1 MRLTAMLAMLALAAC
16 STLPEWTYWPRDEAE
31 SEGTAETDDG
41 RALRQQ
47 AMSHLNRGDADTAA
61 RLLWRRLEE
70 APGDERARNLLRQ
83 IEADPRDYLGR
94 ESFAYEVQPGESLTV
109 LAQRFLGSHTEFF
122 ILARYN
128 GIENPSRLRVGQT
141 LRIPSEGGQEPA
153 ETAERVDRSI
163 QVRQALEDDQYEQVL
178 AIYEGLPPGE
188 LDAEDRELLGQAH
201 RERITTALETGNTDQ
216 ARARLEQAKA
226 HPAANGAWSGWITR
240 LDSRITAEAAW
251 ARGQAVHEENPVT
264 AAEAYR
270 AALDHNP
277 QHQGARDALAELRET
292 VVPELHREAIILY
305 RNQSL
310 AEAIRLWD
318 QVLSIDPEFD
328 RARSYR
334 SRAVELQERLE
345 SLDED

>member
-1 MRLTAMLAMLALAAC
+1 MAMLTMLAVTAC
-16 STLPEWTYWPRDEAE
+16 STIPEWTYWPRDESSSDE
-31 SEGTAETDDG
+31 TAERDDG

-47 AMSHLNRGDADTAA
+47 AMSHLNRGEAGTAT
-61 RLLWRRLEE
+61 RLLQERLEE

-83 IEADPRDYLGR
+83 IEADPQDYLGR

-128 GIENPSRLRVGQT
+128 GLENPSRLRVGQT

-163 QVRQALEDDQYEQVL
+163 QVRQALEDEQHEQVL
-178 AIYEGLPPGE
+178 AIYEGIPPGE
-188 LDAEDRELLGQAH
+188 LDAEDRELLGQTH
-201 RERITTALETGNTDQ
+201 RERITAALETGNTDQ
-216 ARARLEQAKA
+216 ARAYLDQARNHA
-226 HPAANGAWSGWITR
+226 TANGAWSDWINR
-240 LDSRITAEAAW
+240 LDARIKAESAW
-251 ARGQAVHEENPVT
+251 AQGQAAHENDPVA

-270 AALDHNP
+270 EALNHNP
-277 QHQGARDALAELRET
+277 EHQGAHDALSELRET
-292 VVPELHREAIILY
+292 VVPELHGEAIILY

-310 AEAIRLWD
+310 GEAIRLWD
-318 QVLSIDPEFD
+318 QALSIAPDFD